1 VTTPVLAFHAIEQAD
16 TVLAIDPAR
25 FERVVSCL
33 KRRHFASIT
42 AAELLSYIDRFGR
55 TPKRT
60 VVFTFDD
67 GYRSVRSA
75 AYPILAD
82 AGFVATVYPVTG
94 LLGETNQWDAGSRHA
109 GLHIMSEA
117 DLIFLA
123 AGGWEIGGHTHTHRR
138 LVGMDPSSIEDEL
151 TQNARALEAGVGV
164 TAKTFAY
171 PFGAHDEATERAV
184 SMHYRAAFGIGSA
197 ALRLDSPRLSLPRIE
212 GWYLQTPRTARL
224 LGGPLESAYLAL
236 RSTGRRIGE
245 HR

>member
-1 VTTPVLAFHAIEQAD
+1 VSTPVLAYHAIEEAD
-16 TVLAIDPAR
+16 SVLAIDAVC

-55 TPKRT
+55 TPERT

-94 LLGETNQWDAGSRHA
+94 LLGQTNEWDDGSRHA
-109 GLHIMSEA
+109 GLHIMDEA

-123 AGGWEIGGHTHTHRR
+123 ACGWEIGGHTHTHRR
-138 LVGMDPSSIEDEL
+138 LVGMDPSSVEDEI
-151 TQNARALEAGVGV
+151 TRNARALGAGIGV

-171 PFGAHDEATERAV
+171 PFGAHDDATERVV
-184 SMHYRAAFGIGSA
+184 STHYRAAFTIGA
-197 ALRLDSPRLSLPRIE
+197 AAVRVESPRLSLPRIE

-224 LGGPLESAYLAL
+224 LGGAFESAYLAL
-236 RSTGRRIGE
+236 RRTGRRIGE
-245 HR
+245 YR